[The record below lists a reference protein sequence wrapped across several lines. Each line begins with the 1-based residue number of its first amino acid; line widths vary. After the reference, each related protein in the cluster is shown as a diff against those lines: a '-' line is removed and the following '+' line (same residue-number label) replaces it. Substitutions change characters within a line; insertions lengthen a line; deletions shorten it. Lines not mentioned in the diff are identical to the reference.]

1 MSRPPPSP
9 SSWPAAERG
18 CASKSAVAATSDG
31 DTQVSE
37 VIALVRAYAEQE
49 TIGPLKGLARYLLLG
64 LVGSVLIA
72 IGVILLD
79 IALLRLLQTETGD
92 AFDGNWSW
100 VPYIITLAVTGIV
113 AALALTGI
121 NRSRAKKGAPS

>member
-1 MSRPPPSP
+1 
-9 SSWPAAERG
+9 
-18 CASKSAVAATSDG
+18 VAATSDG

-37 VIALVRAYAEQE
+37 VVALVRAYAEQE

-79 IALLRLLQTETGD
+79 VALLRLLQTETGD

-100 VPYIITLAVTGIV
+100 VPYVITLVVTGIV
-113 AALALTGI
+113 AALALMAI